1 MWYNLK
7 KVLGVAKMK
16 IDKFYD
22 ATCKSGD
29 FIGEC
34 DIPSNIKVFEEII
47 KSKEN
52 NNCNFAKALNIMT
65 FPRKY
70 LNTCFLNKM
79 RLSFEI
85 EFQSANVY
93 YILTFNCISIFHDEY
108 INENYSLDKNEICY
122 TGVELIFDRA
132 SNIKVSPIN

>member
-1 MWYNLK
+1 
-7 KVLGVAKMK
+7 MK

-29 FIGEC
+29 FIGKC
-34 DIPSNIKVFEEII
+34 DIFSNIKTFEEII
-47 KSKEN
+47 KLKEN
-52 NNCNFAKALNIMT
+52 INGNITKPLTIMT

-70 LNTCFLNKM
+70 LNTCFSNKM
-79 RLSFEI
+79 RLSFEV

-93 YILTFNCISIFHDEY
+93 YVLTFNCNSIFHDEN
-108 INENYSLDKNEICY
+108 INENYSLDENDICY

>member
-1 MWYNLK
+1 
-7 KVLGVAKMK
+7 MK

-47 KSKEN
+47 NLKDYNSFTKT
-52 NNCNFAKALNIMT
+52 LNIMT

-70 LNTCFLNKM
+70 LNTCFSNKM
-79 RLSFEI
+79 PLSFEV

-93 YILTFNCISIFHDEY
+93 YILTFNCNSIFHDEN

>member
-1 MWYNLK
+1 
-7 KVLGVAKMK
+7 MK

-29 FIGEC
+29 FIGKC

-47 KSKEN
+47 NLKDYNSFTKT
-52 NNCNFAKALNIMT
+52 LNIII

-79 RLSFEI
+79 PLSFKV
-85 EFQSANVY
+85 EFQSANVCY
-93 YILTFNCISIFHDEY
+93 KLKFNCNSIFHDEN
-108 INENYSLDKNEICY
+108 INENYSLDENEICY
-122 TGVELIFDRA
+122 TGVELIFNRT
-132 SNIKVSPIN
+132 SNIKINPIN